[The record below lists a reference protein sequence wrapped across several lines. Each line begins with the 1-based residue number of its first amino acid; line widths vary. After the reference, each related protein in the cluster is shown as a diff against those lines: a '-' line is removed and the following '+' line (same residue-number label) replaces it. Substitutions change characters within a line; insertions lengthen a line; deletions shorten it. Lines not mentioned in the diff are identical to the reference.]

1 MMASKGKSVFLAL
14 PVLILLCL
22 MGFYYLFP
30 EAAFKLVIR
39 VERGIGGLAAN
50 RLDTGGLRFA
60 YLEGGQGEPL
70 VLLHGFG
77 ANKDNWTRIG
87 RHLTPHFRVIAPDL
101 IGFGDSSPAPD
112 GDYSIRLQAERLG
125 AFVRALGVE
134 SFHLGGSSM
143 GGNIAGVWAATDPAR
158 VKSLLLIAPG
168 GVVSAE
174 PSEMHRRLQAGEAIP
189 LVAADEAEYDRLL
202 DFVFVE
208 RPFIPGPMKKVLVKE
223 AVAHRP
229 QNLRIWDQMHR
240 SREAAPLERAL
251 AGLAVPTLIV
261 WGAQDR
267 VLHVSGGGVLAA
279 EMPKARSAV
288 MTAVGHLPMI
298 EKPGETAGLYLEFT
312 GFKQ

>member
-1 MMASKGKSVFLAL
+1 M
-14 PVLILLCL
+14 
-22 MGFYYLFP
+22 
-30 EAAFKLVIR
+30 
-39 VERGIGGLAAN
+39 
-50 RLDTGGLRFA
+50 
-60 YLEGGQGEPL
+60 
-70 VLLHGFG
+70 
-77 ANKDNWTRIG
+77 
-87 RHLTPHFRVIAPDL
+87 IAPDL
-101 IGFGDSSPAPD
+101 IGFGESSPAPD
-112 GDYSIRLQAERLG
+112 GDYSIRRQAERVRD
-125 AFVRALGVE
+125 FVEALGMT

-143 GGNIAGVWAATDPAR
+143 GGYIAGVYAAAHPEQ

-168 GVVSAE
+168 GVASAQ

-223 AVAHRP
+223 VVAHRP

-288 MTAVGHLPMI
+288 MTAVGHLHMI
-298 EKPGETAGLYLEFT
+298 EKPGETAGL
-312 GFKQ
+312 